1 MVSFG
6 LGELFSASSVV
17 KALGDAK
24 FIVQAAAH
32 GVSQGVLSVMQGG
45 DFLSGA
51 AGGFFGSLGASGFGA
66 VAGEWGSSFGGNV
79 FFGALSGGIGAEL
92 TGGNFWVGAVT
103 GGIVAGFNHVMHKIK
118 IIENNPPKN
127 KIRTK
132 SQRKIYK
139 FSKNQ
144 VAYGLS
150 EGLGVFASY
159 DIKGNIIME
168 ENNISV
174 SASGNTLASSQNDVI
189 FSGEVT
195 VTGESYSKTLPL
207 SVKSPYI
214 INSGRKFIGTAEFK
228 IPYNVKNF
236 NVSIKAGYVFKN
248 GDNLISV
255 PIPSRITYTKRF
267 KR

>member
-1 MVSFG
+1 MM
-6 LGELFSASSVV
+6 A
-17 KALGDAK
+17 
-24 FIVQAAAH
+24 
-32 GVSQGVLSVMQGG
+32 
-45 DFLSGA
+45 
-51 AGGFFGSLGASGFGA
+51 
-66 VAGEWGSSFGGNV
+66 
-79 FFGALSGGIGAEL
+79 
-92 TGGNFWVGAVT
+92 
-103 GGIVAGFNHVMHKIK
+103 
-118 IIENNPPKN
+118 PKN

-132 SQRKIYK
+132 SQRKIYN

-159 DIKGNIIME
+159 DIEGNIIIE

-214 INSGRKFIGTAEFK
+214 IKSGRKFIGTAEFK

-236 NVSIKAGYVFKN
+236 NVSIKAGYIFKN

>member
-1 MVSFG
+1 
-6 LGELFSASSVV
+6 
-17 KALGDAK
+17 
-24 FIVQAAAH
+24 
-32 GVSQGVLSVMQGG
+32 
-45 DFLSGA
+45 
-51 AGGFFGSLGASGFGA
+51 
-66 VAGEWGSSFGGNV
+66 
-79 FFGALSGGIGAEL
+79 
-92 TGGNFWVGAVT
+92 
-103 GGIVAGFNHVMHKIK
+103 
-118 IIENNPPKN
+118 
-127 KIRTK
+127 
-132 SQRKIYK
+132 
-139 FSKNQ
+139 
-144 VAYGLS
+144 
-150 EGLGVFASY
+150 
-159 DIKGNIIME
+159 ME